1 MARKISVKLILE
13 LRNSGLSVNQIAN
26 SRHISKHSV
35 SDVFRIANEKEIQ
48 FKDIQFMEADEVYRL
63 VYPEKHANETAFVLP
78 DYEKVHKSLGRTGVT
93 LKLLWEEYQDAC
105 REEGTLPVGYTKF
118 CEGYRDFT
126 IVNRL
131 TNHLEHKPGDK
142 IEIDWSGPTMS
153 FVDTYS
159 LETVKVYL
167 FVAVLPYSQYV
178 YVQPCLDMRMET
190 FIRCNI
196 QMLEYF
202 GGVPRRIVCDNL
214 KTGVVSHPR
223 EGDVILTDDYDAF
236 GLHYVTAIMPA
247 AVKKPK
253 QKASVE
259 GSVGKIAT
267 KIIAR
272 LRDKKFGSFSELC
285 DGVKMCLN
293 EFNRTPFQKRTDG
306 SRYEVWSQE
315 EKAYLRPLPEIPYEI
330 AHWIYGRS
338 VGLDFHILYLKNHYS
353 CPYQYSG
360 KKVDLRITDKK
371 LEIYYQNERL
381 TSHLLFPAYLSNR
394 WSSHNED
401 MPPAFQNITIW
412 DDERIR
418 RWAKSIGENT
428 ATTIELIFASVDIKE
443 QGYNSALSVLKLSK
457 SYSEGR
463 LETACELALL
473 RGIRSPRYRHL
484 KAILSS
490 NQDLVF
496 LEQKT
501 IRESSVDEPI
511 GYLRGE
517 DYYAGG
523 DRDVE

>member
-63 VYPEKHANETAFVLP
+63 VYPEKHANETAFALP

-259 GSVGKIAT
+259 GSG
-267 KIIAR
+267 
-272 LRDKKFGSFSELC
+272 
-285 DGVKMCLN
+285 N
-293 EFNRTPFQKRTDG
+293 
-306 SRYEVWSQE
+306 
-315 EKAYLRPLPEIPYEI
+315 
-330 AHWIYGRS
+330 
-338 VGLDFHILYLKNHYS
+338 
-353 CPYQYSG
+353 
-360 KKVDLRITDKK
+360 
-371 LEIYYQNERL
+371 
-381 TSHLLFPAYLSNR
+381 
-394 WSSHNED
+394 
-401 MPPAFQNITIW
+401 
-412 DDERIR
+412 
-418 RWAKSIGENT
+418 
-428 ATTIELIFASVDIKE
+428 
-443 QGYNSALSVLKLSK
+443 
-457 SYSEGR
+457 
-463 LETACELALL
+463 
-473 RGIRSPRYRHL
+473 
-484 KAILSS
+484 
-490 NQDLVF
+490 
-496 LEQKT
+496 
-501 IRESSVDEPI
+501 
-511 GYLRGE
+511 
-517 DYYAGG
+517 
-523 DRDVE
+523 